1 VRVRTVS
8 IVIAPITGH
17 VRKCTASALPNPT
30 DVHHIWRVGEPR
42 RPEPPENP
50 LGELMHKSP
59 HPTTLGRDGFVRL
72 CAQAA
77 PRLFRQSRSDMG
89 HERRQARRTA
99 PRLGSRCRC
108 GRLCSCGAACP
119 SSRGPGRILVF
130 GRGLRFALR
139 FFGACNPCRSNLHQY
154 SLVLCDAWSARRLHS
169 AAYWRKRSASF
180 SMTRSPGLICLCPVR
195 RVWPDP

>member
-1 VRVRTVS
+1 
-8 IVIAPITGH
+8 

-42 RPEPPENP
+42 RPEPSENP

-89 HERRQARRTA
+89 HETEAGSSNCTETGQPLPVWSPMLVAGVKVTARASRDPRRTFEQ
-99 PRLGSRCRC
+99 
-108 GRLCSCGAACP
+108 
-119 SSRGPGRILVF
+119 LV
-130 GRGLRFALR
+130 
-139 FFGACNPCRSNLHQY
+139 Q
-154 SLVLCDAWSARRLHS
+154 
-169 AAYWRKRSASF
+169 
-180 SMTRSPGLICLCPVR
+180 PVR
-195 RVWPDP
+195 RVFFRSV